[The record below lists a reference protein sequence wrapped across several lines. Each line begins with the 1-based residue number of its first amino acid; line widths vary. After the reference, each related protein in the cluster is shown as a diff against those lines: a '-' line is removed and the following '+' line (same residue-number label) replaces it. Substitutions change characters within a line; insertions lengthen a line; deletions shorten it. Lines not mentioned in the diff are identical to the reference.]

1 MTMTSLLDTED
12 EVMLRDA
19 ARGFVSE
26 NAPVAQL
33 RENRDKSRGFDPGL
47 WREMA
52 QMGWTGVLVP
62 EDSGGAGMGHRA
74 AGILAE
80 EMGRT
85 LAAAPFLSTAVVAAT
100 TLREAATDRARDAL
114 GRIAAGEV
122 IYALAVDEGR
132 KHAPLNTALRAE
144 RAGNGFRLTG
154 AKTFVADGGSADRVL
169 VLARTTGVAGEA
181 EGLTL
186 FDIDAN
192 RAGLIRDRM
201 DTVDSRDHARLTFD
215 GVEATGDDILG
226 EVDGGLTALQT
237 GLRAGQAA
245 IAAELLGLAGG
256 AYGMTVGYL
265 KERKQFD
272 RTIGSFQALQH
283 RAAHLWAEIEVTAS
297 AITNAGRVLDES
309 PDEAQL
315 AVSLAKARAT
325 MTVDLAVREGV
336 QMHGGI
342 GMTDDYDIG
351 FYMKRAR
358 VGAEWLGDYGYH
370 AAKVAAA
377 RGF

>member
-1 MTMTSLLDTED
+1 MTSLLDTED

-26 NAPVAQL
+26 TAPVAQL

-62 EDSGGAGMGHRA
+62 EEAGGADMGHRA

-85 LAAAPFLSTAVVAAT
+85 LAASPFLSTAVVAAT
-100 TLREAATDRARDAL
+100 TLRGVATDRARDAL
-114 GRIAAGEV
+114 GKIATGNAV
-122 IYALAVDEGR
+122 YALAIDEGR
-132 KHAPLNTALRAE
+132 KHAPLNTAMQAE

-154 AKTFVADGGSADRVL
+154 AKTFVADGGAADRVL
-169 VLARTTGVAGEA
+169 VLARTTGAVGEA

-186 FDIDAN
+186 FDIDAE
-192 RAGLIRDRM
+192 RAGLTRTRM

-215 GVEATGDDILG
+215 GVEATGDDIVG
-226 EVDGGLTALQT
+226 EVDGGLAALLT

-245 IAAELLGLAGG
+245 MAAELLGVAGG
-256 AYGMTVGYL
+256 AYGMTAGYL

-283 RAAHLWAEIEVTAS
+283 RAAHLWSEIEVTAS
-297 AITNAGRVLDES
+297 AIANAGRVLDET
-309 PDEAQL
+309 PDDAQL
-315 AVSLAKARAT
+315 AVSLAKARAA

-358 VGAEWLGDYGYH
+358 VGSEWLGDYGYH
-370 AAKVAAA
+370 AAQVAAA

>member
-1 MTMTSLLDTED
+1 
-12 EVMLRDA
+12 
-19 ARGFVSE
+19 
-26 NAPVAQL
+26 
-33 RENRDKSRGFDPGL
+33 
-47 WREMA
+47 
-52 QMGWTGVLVP
+52 
-62 EDSGGAGMGHRA
+62 MGHRA

-85 LAAAPFLSTAVVAAT
+85 LAASPFLSTAVVAAT
-100 TLREAATDRARDAL
+100 TLRDVATDRARDAL
-114 GRIAAGEV
+114 GRIASGDA

-132 KHAPLNTALRAE
+132 KHAPERSAMQAE
-144 RAGNGFRLTG
+144 RAGNGFRLSG
-154 AKTFVADGGSADRVL
+154 AKTLVADGGSANRVL
-169 VLARTTGVAGEA
+169 VLARTSGAPGEA

-186 FDIDAN
+186 FDIDAD
-192 RAGLIRDRM
+192 RAGLVRDRL
-201 DTVDSRDHARLTFD
+201 DTVDSRDHARLSFD
-215 GVEATGDDILG
+215 GVEATGDDVVG
-226 EVDGGLTALQT
+226 DVDNGLAALQT

-245 IAAELLGLAGG
+245 IAAELLGVAGG

-297 AITNAGRVLDES
+297 AIANAGRVLDET
-309 PDEAQL
+309 PQGAQL
-315 AVSLAKARAT
+315 AVSLAKARAA

-370 AAKVAAA
+370 AAQVAAA